1 MPVDPMMDAHAKTA
15 LNATKALHKRLREL
29 DRDNIESD
37 GHLYPTV
44 NFPALKK
51 LAAEANRAIQAM
63 QRHASDEVVRA
74 DVREN
79 LLREAV
85 RDELIDREANAARVL
100 DRQRTLMGVGT
111 GGLAAVHERALQS
124 AGQIGASIDGLCPY
138 ASLRRAPGVDR
149 LARRSTTPHAR
160 G

>member
-15 LNATKALHKRLREL
+15 LNATKALHKRLKEMEEDTER
-29 DRDNIESD
+29 
-37 GHLYPTV
+37 V
-44 NFPALKK
+44 VAMKK
-51 LAAEANRAIQAM
+51 LAADANRAIQAM
-63 QRHASDEVVRA
+63 QRQHAAALQRA
-74 DVREN
+74 RLEET
-79 LLREAV
+79 LMREAL